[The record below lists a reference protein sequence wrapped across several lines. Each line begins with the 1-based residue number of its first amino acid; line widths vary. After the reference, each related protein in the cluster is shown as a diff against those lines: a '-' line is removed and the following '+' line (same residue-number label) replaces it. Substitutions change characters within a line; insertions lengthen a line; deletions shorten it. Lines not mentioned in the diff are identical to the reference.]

1 MREIV
6 RQHSL
11 AAALTR
17 AAERDNGMRR
27 DAFELVMA
35 SVPAMARM
43 C

>member
-6 RQHSL
+6 RQRCL

-17 AAERDNGMRR
+17 AAERDNGMRH

-35 SVPAMARM
+35 SVPATARI

>member
-6 RQHSL
+6 RQRSL

-35 SVPAMARM
+35 SAPATARM